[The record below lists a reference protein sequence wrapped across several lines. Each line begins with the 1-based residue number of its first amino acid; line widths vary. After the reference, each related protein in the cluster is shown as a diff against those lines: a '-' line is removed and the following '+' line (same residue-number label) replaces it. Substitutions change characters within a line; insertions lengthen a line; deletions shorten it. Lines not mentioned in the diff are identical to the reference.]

1 MYRPKTFIGP
11 VFPRWYHRKGGFQ
24 GDPLLLTIHQ
34 VLFHPTTTS
43 KKGKKYPA
51 SSIATKRAIRDGR
64 HYAVWEDK
72 GARKNAKA
80 ILSKKWKD
88 GDDRPHARWSEG
100 QKRQRSEF
108 MKKLWDDGII
118 GSRKHIPE

>member
-1 MYRPKTFIGP
+1 MYPKHFYG
-11 VFPRWYHRKGGFQ
+11 VWLPRWYHLKQGWQ
-24 GDPLLLTIHQ
+24 GDPLLLTIRQ

-43 KKGKKYPA
+43 KRGKKYPA
-51 SSIATKRAIRDGR
+51 SSIATRRAIRDGR

-72 GARKNAKA
+72 GARKKAKA

-88 GDDRPHARWSEG
+88 GDDRPHARWSDD
-100 QKRQRSEF
+100 QKRQRSLM

-118 GSRKHIPE
+118 GRRKHIP